1 MATAESVAAGVAN
14 SLQIPAQEVTDMKTV
29 LDSKIGSGD
38 AIVEDIT
45 GQLGSLT
52 RKLDDFFTM
61 LKENDNSIKTIISGN
76 AAVVNANAAEVADLK
91 EKIGAKVGQSDSAFS
106 NLQAA
111 LGAQQA
117 EIVALKLQIG
127 SMDERQREGTFGR
140 SEGKSSFGI
149 IDCKAVIGLEK
160 LQNGTNFVSWTNRF
174 RNAMEQYRPFATEA
188 IKLLE
193 NQSLEVVVST
203 LKGLGG
209 ESGLYGYPDA
219 IAELYDSKYPLGG
232 IGIQEWNQLNRDL

>member
-1 MATAESVAAGVAN
+1 
-14 SLQIPAQEVTDMKTV
+14 MKAV

-127 SMDERQREGTFGR
+127 SFEERQRGGTYGR
-140 SEGKSSFGI
+140 SEGKSSFSSLDSKAI
-149 IDCKAVIGLEK
+149 IVLDK
-160 LQNGTNFVSWTNRF
+160 LQNGTSFVSWTSCSQR
-174 RNAMEQYRPFATEA
+174 Y
-188 IKLLE
+188 
-193 NQSLEVVVST
+193 
-203 LKGLGG
+203 
-209 ESGLYGYPDA
+209 
-219 IAELYDSKYPLGG
+219 
-232 IGIQEWNQLNRDL
+232 